1 MTYTSSWELYRARSL
16 YIDDGQ
22 AISKY
27 KKKKTKKKTGG
38 GEKKAVSIRPRRSR
52 GCNPLM
58 LRNPS
63 LSYTGGDEKYLF
75 FFYWIKKNKK

>member
-27 KKKKTKKKTGG
+27 KKKKNEKKNWWGWKKSGFNKTQNIERVQPPDVAQPLTFLYGG
-38 GEKKAVSIRPRRSR
+38 GREVFIFFLLDQKK
-52 GCNPLM
+52 
-58 LRNPS
+58 
-63 LSYTGGDEKYLF
+63 
-75 FFYWIKKNKK
+75 

>member
-27 KKKKTKKKTGG
+27 KKKKNEKKKLVGV
-38 GEKKAVSIRPRRSR
+38 KKKRFQSDPEDREGATP
-52 GCNPLM
+52 
-58 LRNPS
+58 
-63 LSYTGGDEKYLF
+63 
-75 FFYWIKKNKK
+75 